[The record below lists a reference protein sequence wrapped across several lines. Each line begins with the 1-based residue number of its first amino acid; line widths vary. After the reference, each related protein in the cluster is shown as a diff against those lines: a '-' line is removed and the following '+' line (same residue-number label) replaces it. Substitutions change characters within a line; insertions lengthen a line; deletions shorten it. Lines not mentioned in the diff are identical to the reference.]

1 MDQVVHFHI
10 PVNEMSR
17 AKKFYTD
24 IFGWEIEEIEKHKNY
39 QLVTTVAT
47 DENDIP
53 VEAGAINGAL
63 YVRETPEEYPEIT
76 IEVSSIDD
84 YLKKIEESGG
94 KLVTPKTPVGDFG
107 FYAEV
112 LDTENNTIGLW
123 EDKE

>member
-1 MDQVVHFHI
+1 MDKVVHFHI
-10 PVNEMSR
+10 PVNEMNR

-24 IFGWEIEEIEKHKNY
+24 IFGWEIKEIEKHKNY
-39 QLVTTVAT
+39 QLVTTVEA

-53 VEAGAINGAL
+53 IEAGAINGAL

-76 IEVSSIDD
+76 IEVSSIED
-84 YLKKIEESGG
+84 YLKKIEKSGG
-94 KLVTPKTPVGDFG
+94 KLVTQKTPVGDFG

>member
-1 MDQVVHFHI
+1 MDKVVHFHI

-17 AKKFYTD
+17 AKKFYAD
-24 IFGWEIEEIEKHKNY
+24 IFGWEIKEIEKHKNY
-39 QLVTTVAT
+39 QLVTTVTT
-47 DENDIP
+47 DENDMPIEP
-53 VEAGAINGAL
+53 GAINGAL

-76 IEVSSIDD
+76 IEVSSIED
-84 YLKKIEESGG
+84 YLKKIEKSGG

-123 EDKE
+123 EDNE

>member
-1 MDQVVHFHI
+1 MDKVVHFHI
-10 PVNEMSR
+10 PVNEMNR

-24 IFGWEIEEIEKHKNY
+24 IFGWEIKEIEKHKNY
-39 QLVTTVAT
+39 QLVTTVEA

-53 VEAGAINGAL
+53 IEAGAINGAL

-76 IEVSSIDD
+76 IEVSSIED
-84 YLKKIEESGG
+84 YLKKIEKSGG
-94 KLVTPKTPVGDFG
+94 KLVTQKTPVGDFG

-123 EDKE
+123 DDKE

>member
-10 PVNEMSR
+10 PVNDMSR

-24 IFGWEIEEIEKHKNY
+24 IFGWEIKEIEKHKGY

-53 VEAGAINGAL
+53 IEPGAINGSL

-84 YLKKIEESGG
+84 YLKKIEKSGG
-94 KLVTPKTPVGDFG
+94 KIVTPKTPAGDVG
-107 FYAEV
+107 FYAEIS
-112 LDTENNTIGLW
+112 DTESNIIGLW
-123 EDKE
+123 QEPE